1 MTIPNLEL
9 IRNLVASQFS
19 NDVDWLAGE
28 IAALSIAHKWT
39 RSECDDVLAL
49 MQNFREKIIL
59 GAMDT
64 VEEVLKAHEVQK

>member
-28 IAALSIAHKWT
+28 IGALCIAHKWT
-39 RSECDDVLAL
+39 RAECDDVLAL